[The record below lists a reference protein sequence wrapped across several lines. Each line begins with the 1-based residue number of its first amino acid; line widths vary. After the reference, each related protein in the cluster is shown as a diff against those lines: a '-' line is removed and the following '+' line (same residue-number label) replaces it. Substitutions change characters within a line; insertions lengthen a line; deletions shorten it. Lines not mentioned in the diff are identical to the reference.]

1 MPTLLGRPGRF
12 VKQAGDLMTAA
23 GVFQPRHDG
32 GTRLE
37 GLRVAR
43 VKDTA
48 RWRIDGAG
56 HFPFQDNDGAGGLA
70 LAAGEEGV
78 EGNKVGEPVPG
89 I

>member
-1 MPTLLGRPGRF
+1 
-12 VKQAGDLMTAA
+12 MTAA
-23 GVFQPRHDG
+23 GVRQLGNNG
-32 GTRLE
+32 GARLK
-37 GLRVAR
+37 GFGATG

-48 RWRIDGAG
+48 QWWIDGAG

-78 EGNKVGEPVPG
+78 EGDKVGEPVPG